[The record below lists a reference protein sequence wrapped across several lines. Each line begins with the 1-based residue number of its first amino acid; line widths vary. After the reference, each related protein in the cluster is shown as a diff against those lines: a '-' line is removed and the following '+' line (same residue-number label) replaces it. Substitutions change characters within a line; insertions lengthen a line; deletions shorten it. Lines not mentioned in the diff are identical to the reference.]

1 MTLASPLTQSLG
13 CRPLMRKNA
22 PELLLLLA
30 LLRTCGPTVG
40 IPHFQNIRFGS
51 AVSVLRPCFLHLME
65 FWPPL
70 FDSPFRW
77 DAAAMKQI
85 FSPVQPFKNEREP
98 HTSSFL
104 FLALSQQFVGRK
116 NLTQHVGHYS
126 KPKKSLLDSILSF
139 FSIAFPT
146 KKKTNADS
154 SPMNEIDTVDG

>member
-22 PELLLLLA
+22 PELLLLLP

-104 FLALSQQFVGRK
+104 FFSLSRNSSLVEKLNPTCRPLLK
-116 NLTQHVGHYS
+116 A
-126 KPKKSLLDSILSF
+126 KKEPIRLYTLIFLDR
-139 FSIAFPT
+139 FPNE
-146 KKKTNADS
+146 KKTNADS